1 MKRKIKLNITDQLDL
16 TGSASTR
23 EITKEGYLK
32 GIAAVTKVGVQ
43 LYSASDFGIDS
54 DEMVGVFRPPETV
67 FHTQTQESIKQQ
79 PLTMTHPQE
88 DVNSE
93 NHNRLSVGSTGEK
106 VGPIDEERLGVNF
119 VVNNK
124 DIVDGIISG
133 DIGELSLGY
142 DSFIISEE
150 GSYNGESF
158 VYRFDGPMICNHL
171 AVLRKGDGRCG
182 ESVKILDSGEDMF
195 TKKIALKLLKDAG
208 CPADK
213 LKAFMKDAK
222 DEDEADQTAFLAE
235 MTAVASKDMDVAPL
249 MPLIVKELK
258 PTLEKVIKENGFKS
272 ALAKEV
278 AATMTSGASG
288 DDPMDSGTTDI
299 DDPPADPPADPI
311 DPEDEK
317 TEEEKKKEMDSKVKD
332 AAAKRVSLI
341 TLATPF
347 LAQDAKVND
356 MSDREILE
364 AALKAVGFEDCKDLS
379 DDQLTGRLD
388 VITHDRIK
396 AADSFKRIA
405 DGASDEAGELS
416 APLSALDLRS
426 MK

>member
-1 MKRKIKLNITDQLDL
+1 MRKIKLNITDQLDL
-16 TGSASTR
+16 TGSSSTR

-43 LYSASDFGIDS
+43 LYSARDFGVDS

-67 FHTQTQESIKQQ
+67 FHAQTQESIKQQ
-79 PLTMTHPQE
+79 PITMTHPDE

-93 NHNRLSVGSTGEK
+93 NHNRLSVGSTGEQ
-106 VGPIDEERLGVNF
+106 VGPIDDERLGVNF
-119 VVNNK
+119 VVNDK
-124 DIVDGIISG
+124 SIVDGIIS
-133 DIGELSLGY
+133 DEIGELSLGY

-150 GSYNGESF
+150 GSYNGESY

-182 ESVKILDSGEDMF
+182 ESVKILDSGENMF

-208 CPADK
+208 CPAEK
-213 LKAFMKDAK
+213 LEAFMKDAK
-222 DEDEADQTAFLAE
+222 EDDEADAKAFMTELTAIS
-235 MTAVASKDMDVAPL
+235 SKDMDLAGV

-258 PTLEKVIKENGFKS
+258 PKLEKVVTTAGFQS
-272 ALAKEV
+272 ALAKEI
-278 AATMTSGASG
+278 AAGM
-288 DDPMDSGTTDI
+288 SGTTGEESMDQEGEE
-299 DDPPADPPADPI
+299 PPVDEPPV
-311 DPEDEK
+311 EDAK

-332 AAAKRVSLI
+332 AAEKRVALI

-347 LAQDAKVND
+347 LAKDAKVNE

-364 AALKAVGFEDCKDLS
+364 GALKAVGFEDCKDLS
-379 DDQLTGRLD
+379 DDQLKGRLD
-388 VITHDRIK
+388 VLTHDRIR
-396 AADSFKRIA
+396 AADSFKRIS
-405 DGASDEAGELS
+405 DGSIEDGELS
-416 APLSALDLRS
+416 APLDAVTLRN

>member
-43 LYSASDFGIDS
+43 LYSARDFGVDS

-67 FHTQTQESIKQQ
+67 FHAQTQESIKQQ

-93 NHNRLSVGSTGEK
+93 NHNRLSVGSTGEQ
-106 VGPIDEERLGVNF
+106 VGPIDDERLGVNF

-133 DIGELSLGY
+133 EIGELSLGY
-142 DSFIISEE
+142 DSYIISEE

-195 TKKIALKLLKDAG
+195 NKKIALKLLKDAG

-235 MTAVASKDMDVAPL
+235 MTAIVSKDMDVAPL

-258 PTLEKVIKENGFKS
+258 PTLEKVIKESGFKS

-299 DDPPADPPADPI
+299 DDPTPPADDPV

-317 TEEEKKKEMDSKVKD
+317 SEEEKKKEMDSRVRD
-332 AAAKRVSLI
+332 AASKRVELI

-347 LAQDAKVND
+347 LAKDAKVNE

-364 AALKAVGFEDCKDLS
+364 GALKSVGFDDCADLS
-379 DDQLTGRLD
+379 DDQLRGRLD
-388 VITHDRIK
+388 VLTHDRIK
-396 AADSFKRIA
+396 AADSFKKIA
-405 DGASDEAGELS
+405 DGAGDEAGELS
-416 APLSALDLRS
+416 APLTALDLRIA
-426 MK
+426 K

>member
-1 MKRKIKLNITDQLDL
+1 MRKIKLNITDQLDL
-16 TGSASTR
+16 TGSSSTR

-43 LYSASDFGIDS
+43 LYSARDFGVDS

-67 FHTQTQESIKQQ
+67 FHAQTQESIKQQ

-133 DIGELSLGY
+133 EIGELSLGY

-158 VYRFDGPMICNHL
+158 VYRFDGPMVCNHL

-182 ESVKILDSGEDMF
+182 ESVKILDNGDVMN
-195 TKKIALKLLKDAG
+195 KKDALKLLKDAG
-208 CPADK
+208 CPDDK
-213 LKAFMKDAK
+213 LALYMKDAK
-222 DEDEADQTAFLAE
+222 DTDDADMIAFVDCLKSDGVTVNDLDTAA
-235 MTAVASKDMDVAPL
+235 L
-249 MPLIVKELK
+249 MPLLVKELR
-258 PTLEKVIKENGFKS
+258 PTLEKVIKQPDFKS
-272 ALAKEV
+272 SLAKEV
-278 AATMTSGASG
+278 AATMMSGG
-288 DDPMDSGTTDI
+288 
-299 DDPPADPPADPI
+299 
-311 DPEDEK
+311 
-317 TEEEKKKEMDSKVKD
+317 TEEESMDQEVEELPPVEEEIEDADPEKEKEEKKEMDSKVKD
-332 AAAKRVSLI
+332 AAAKRVALI
-341 TLATPF
+341 TLVTPF
-347 LAQDAKVND
+347 LGKDARPND
-356 MSDREILE
+356 MTDREMLE
-364 AALKAVGFEDCKDLS
+364 GALKSVGFEDCKGLS

-388 VITHDRIK
+388 VLTHDRIK
-396 AADSFKRIA
+396 A
-405 DGASDEAGELS
+405 SDALLKMSDRDTVQGSLS
-416 APLSALDLRS
+416 APISAIDARNL
-426 MK
+426 